1 MAIFSFYKSVKD
13 SKYYICVR
21 SKRDKKNPGKLSKK
35 NKMVL
40 SNVPDA
46 LKDLTQVMQI
56 QTKRNGD
63 RQAYKG
69 RCSKSYYWL
78 IYCPEILKIFR

>member
-1 MAIFSFYKSVKD
+1 MCDLREI
-13 SKYYICVR
+13 
-21 SKRDKKNPGKLSKK
+21 KKNPGKLSKK

-40 SNVPDA
+40 SDVPDA

-63 RQAYKG
+63 Q
-69 RCSKSYYWL
+69 
-78 IYCPEILKIFR
+78 